1 MHESPATAVLSLD
14 KGNEIVG
21 LSHGLERL
29 LGWPADELLGAPVAK
44 ILAAPTTGRAA
55 IPDSGE
61 PAAMTGLR
69 PDGDTLRLRVAAQDW
84 ETEGGHFVTLSITP
98 AEAVPTEDAD
108 AYAKARSAEERFDAL
123 LDASPDGIVVTDS
136 EGRVEIFNAAAERLF
151 GYSEAE
157 FTGRDL
163 LDLLPGLT
171 RDVTDTQ

>member
-55 IPDSGE
+55 LPNNGE

-69 PDGDTLRLRVAAQDW
+69 PDGATLRLRVDTWYPSRCNSSQRISVMA
-84 ETEGGHFVTLSITP
+84 LSSSTSNSLIGSP
-98 AEAVPTEDAD
+98 ATVCSRYP
-108 AYAKARSAEERFDAL
+108 
-123 LDASPDGIVVTDS
+123 
-136 EGRVEIFNAAAERLF
+136 
-151 GYSEAE
+151 
-157 FTGRDL
+157 
-163 LDLLPGLT
+163 
-171 RDVTDTQ
+171 